1 MAISTRAS
9 LLTLLLSTLGLPP
22 AVEAGSF
29 RITDVAYQTLE
40 AGDPGAI
47 RIIVTGS
54 ATYRGK
60 LDDASSSWLIQTF
73 LNDSIGNDLE
83 DWNNPDWW
91 SQFGNNGNGIPNSG
105 FQVHCDINC
114 GADGAIQKCDWQDR
128 SIQYKGRAGVAI
140 YHQFGPEIDEGFAA
154 TRETECRLYTVGG
167 TVVNLNSGTK
177 PRDLILRNNSVD
189 SLTVTKAGAFT
200 FPTPLRDGSLYSASV
215 LQQPWGQKCWI
226 YGPTGSGTIDGEDVT
241 DILVNCVNFCEAGV
255 GVVPRPGDYAAAQAN
270 CRAPVL
276 VDNGD
281 GTVSD
286 LSNNLV
292 WSRDVMHAGCI
303 GTKFY
308 SGGYAACFD
317 LVLGGRDDWE
327 VPDVAQLQTLL
338 PTCGGS
344 EGAWTR
350 RWSTGSLPRRR
361 VLFVPPAWVR

>member
-1 MAISTRAS
+1 
-9 LLTLLLSTLGLPP
+9 
-22 AVEAGSF
+22 
-29 RITDVAYQTLE
+29 
-40 AGDPGAI
+40 
-47 RIIVTGS
+47 
-54 ATYRGK
+54 
-60 LDDASSSWLIQTF
+60 
-73 LNDSIGNDLE
+73 
-83 DWNNPDWW
+83 
-91 SQFGNNGNGIPNSG
+91 
-105 FQVHCDINC
+105 
-114 GADGAIQKCDWQDR
+114 
-128 SIQYKGRAGVAI
+128 
-140 YHQFGPEIDEGFAA
+140 
-154 TRETECRLYTVGG
+154 
-167 TVVNLNSGTK
+167 
-177 PRDLILRNNSVD
+177 LRNNSVD

-344 EGAWTR
+344 MTGCDGR
-350 RWSTGSLPRRR
+350 FWSDSMPPTLVCCPQGGGCGRCHWIAGFDSAVGTLQDGSLG
-361 VLFVPPAWVR
+361 WVDIAQNCGGYTRCVTSLEPN